1 MARVVFQPLTED
13 RCMDPQHLARIDDDG
28 SMRRWRGGTAG
39 GGSASASSS
48 STAPDVAVLGPV
60 VPRAEPAHLHA
71 RRGELV
77 LAGAPAAP
85 PPAIPT
91 PRDGSADWP
100 LPAELELLDLAE
112 DWPLAPDAGLLGAGS
127 VDLSGNTDFSANVV
141 AELEDESAEAGPV
154 VDPFAPEQVVAALAA
169 GRRGRHRRP
178 PTRNRRPALYLA
190 AALIGAAGVA
200 GTAAAEIGTTET
212 ETAAAGQPV
221 SVAEELGL
229 LQADPQALTGDQAAV
244 RLQEMVASRGERED
258 AQAAAAQVQADA
270 DRAAEEAARPRAAM
284 PVHGA
289 RVSSGF
295 GYRWGTL
302 HAGVDFA
309 APLGTPEYAAADGVV
324 VRAGAASGYGLV
336 VYIQHENGD
345 VTVYGHM
352 QEILVEEGQT
362 VKAGEE
368 IAKLGNR
375 GQSTG
380 PHLHFEV
387 HVGGIDGEKIDPLP
401 WLSER
406 GIRM

>member
-1 MARVVFQPLTED
+1 
-13 RCMDPQHLARIDDDG
+13 MDPQHLARIDDDG

-39 GGSASASSS
+39 GGSASGSSS
-48 STAPDVAVLGPV
+48 STAPDVAVLAPV
-60 VPRAEPAHLHA
+60 VPRAEPADLHA

-77 LAGAPAAP
+77 LAGAPAAVSLT
-85 PPAIPT
+85 IPT
-91 PRDGSADWP
+91 PRDGSDDWP
-100 LPAELELLDLAE
+100 LPAEPELLDLAE

-127 VDLSGNTDFSANVV
+127 VDFSGNVV
-141 AELEDESAEAGPV
+141 AELEDEPAPSGPV
-154 VDPFAPEQVVAALAA
+154 ADPFTPEQVVAALAA
-169 GRRGRHRRP
+169 ERRGRHRPP

-190 AALIGAAGVA
+190 AALIGAAGAAGVA
-200 GTAAAEIGTTET
+200 GTAATEIGTTET

-221 SVAEELGL
+221 SVAQELGL

-244 RLQEMVASRGERED
+244 RLQEMVASRAERED

-284 PVHGA
+284 PVPGA
-289 RVSSGF
+289 RISSGF

-302 HAGVDFA
+302 HAGIDFA

-324 VRAGAASGYGLV
+324 VRAGAASGYGLA

-352 QEILVEEGQT
+352 QEILVQEGQT

-375 GQSTG
+375 GHSTG

-387 HVGGIDGEKIDPLP
+387 HVGGIDGEQIDPLP

-406 GIRM
+406 GIQM

>member
-1 MARVVFQPLTED
+1 
-13 RCMDPQHLARIDDDG
+13 MDPQHLARIDDDG

-39 GGSASASSS
+39 GGSASRSS
-48 STAPDVAVLGPV
+48 STAPDVAVLAPV
-60 VPRAEPAHLHA
+60 VPRAESADLHV
-71 RRGELV
+71 RRHELV
-77 LAGAPAAP
+77 LAGAPATP
-85 PPAIPT
+85 SPAIPA
-91 PRDGSADWP
+91 PRDSSGSGAWP

-127 VDLSGNTDFSANVV
+127 VDFSGNTV
-141 AELEDESAEAGPV
+141 ADLGDGPASSGPAA
-154 VDPFAPEQVVAALAA
+154 DPFAPEQVVAALAA
-169 GRRGRHRRP
+169 ARRGRHRRP
-178 PTRNRRPALYLA
+178 PTHHRRPALYVA

-200 GTAAAEIGTTET
+200 GIAAADIGTTQT

-229 LQADPQALTGDQAAV
+229 LQADPQTLTSDQAAV
-244 RLQEMVASRGERED
+244 RLQEMVASRAERED

-270 DRAAEEAARPRAAM
+270 DRAAQEAAAEAARHRAAM

-289 RVSSGF
+289 RISSGF

-309 APLGTPEYAAADGVV
+309 APLGTPEYAVADGVV
-324 VRAGAASGYGLV
+324 VKAGAASGYGLV

-387 HVGGIDGEKIDPLP
+387 IVGGIDGEKIDPLP
-401 WLSER
+401 WLRER
-406 GIRM
+406 GVEM